1 MRARFFLLFGLFT
14 MGSLMS
20 LYGQTYEEKR
30 NEILN
35 KQNNTRAEIN
45 VLDARIKSYQK
56 RVAEAEA
63 KYNRSFKQYENLNS
77 LIALQDD
84 KIENLS
90 TEQKQIEEEINL
102 TESEIDARQKELEV
116 LVSNYKKI
124 LLFAYKNSRS
134 SNLELL
140 LTSRSFN
147 QMLIR
152 AQYLKKFEEQKA
164 KQAEQISRRKY
175 ELDEIQI
182 DLRQSLNRNQVILQ
196 EIQQEK
202 STLNGQRSQQKET
215 VETIKSQRSDLVA
228 ELTKSR
234 EQKEA
239 LQNAFSSL
247 IEEAERIQEL
257 ENERIVK
264 LARARQIADE
274 NLRTREVAKY
284 SKSLVTEGA
293 VSNEML
299 IDNERIFVA
308 SRGSL
313 PWPVD
318 SKTVSK
324 KFGRTRNPIYGT
336 VTEYL
341 GVNIV
346 ADPAA
351 PVKVVADGYV
361 FQIVS
366 ITGYGDVVG
375 VKHGSYYTFYG
386 NLSRIDVQKNDI
398 LNSGDR
404 IGLSGVQQSTLSE
417 NLFFAVRYKDY
428 QNPLIWLQK

>member
-1 MRARFFLLFGLFT
+1 MKFRVVIFLSLFT
-14 MGSLMS
+14 IGSAAS
-20 LYGQTYEEKR
+20 LYAQTYEEKR
-30 NEILN
+30 QEILN
-35 KQNNTRAEIN
+35 KQNNARAEIN

-56 RVAEAEA
+56 RVAEAEE
-63 KYNRSFKQYENLNS
+63 KFNKSFRQYENLNS

-84 KIENLS
+84 KIGNLS
-90 TEQKQIEEEINL
+90 TEQAQIQEEINL
-102 TESEIDARQKELEV
+102 TQAEIQVRQDELNLLIES
-116 LVSNYKKI
+116 YKKI

-134 SNLELL
+134 SNLELM
-140 LTSRSFN
+140 LTSNSFN

-164 KQAEQISRRKY
+164 KKAEQIRRRKD
-175 ELDEIQI
+175 ELDQIQI
-182 DLRQSLNRNQVILQ
+182 DLKQSLNRNQIVLQ
-196 EIQQEK
+196 EIQDEK
-202 STLNGQRSQQKET
+202 QVLNGQRSQQKET
-215 VETIKSQRSDLVA
+215 VETIRSQRTDLVA

-247 IEEAERIQEL
+247 IAEADRIQEL
-257 ENERIVK
+257 ENERLVK

-274 NLRTREVAKY
+274 SVRNREVAKY
-284 SKSLVTEGA
+284 SKSLVSEGA

-299 IDNERIFVA
+299 IDNERVFVA
-308 SRGSL
+308 SKGAL
-313 PWPVD
+313 QWPVN

-341 GVNIV
+341 GIDIV
-346 ADPAA
+346 TDPAA

-361 FQIVS
+361 FQIVT

-375 VKHGSYYTFYG
+375 VKHGGYYTFYG
-386 NLSRIDVQKNDI
+386 NLSRINVQKNDI
-398 LNSGDR
+398 VNAGDQ
-404 IGLSGVQQSTLSE
+404 IGLSGVQQSILNE
-417 NLFFAVRYKDY
+417 KLFFAVRHKDY
-428 QNPLIWLQK
+428 QNPLEWLQK

>member
-1 MRARFFLLFGLFT
+1 

>member
-1 MRARFFLLFGLFT
+1 MKARFLILISLFMVSSFSSLF
-14 MGSLMS
+14 
-20 LYGQTYEEKR
+20 GQTYDEKR
-30 NEILN
+30 KEILN

-63 KYNRSFKQYENLNS
+63 KFNRSFKQYENLNS

-84 KIENLS
+84 KIGNLS
-90 TEQKQIEEEINL
+90 TEQNQIEEEITL
-102 TESEIDARQKELEV
+102 TETEIGARQKELNV
-116 LVSNYKKI
+116 LIENYKKI

-140 LTSRSFN
+140 LTSSSFN
-147 QMLIR
+147 QMLVR

-164 KQAEQISRRKY
+164 KQAEQIRRRKD
-175 ELDEIQI
+175 ELDQIQI
-182 DLRQSLNRNQVILQ
+182 DLRQSLNRNQVVLQ
-196 EIQQEK
+196 EIQEEK
-202 STLNGQRSQQKET
+202 QVLNGQRSQQKET
-215 VETIKSQRSDLVA
+215 VETIRSQRSDLVA

-247 IEEAERIQEL
+247 IDEAERIQEL

-274 NLRTREVAKY
+274 NLRNREVAKY
-284 SKSLVTEGA
+284 SKSLVREGA

-299 IDNERIFVA
+299 IDNERVFVA
-308 SRGSL
+308 AKGTM
-313 PWPVD
+313 PWPVN

-324 KFGRTRNPIYGT
+324 NFGRTRNPIYGT
-336 VTEYL
+336 ITEYL
-341 GVNIV
+341 GINIV

-351 PVKVVADGYV
+351 AVKVVADGYV

-366 ITGYGDVVG
+366 ITGYGDVIG

-398 LNSGDR
+398 LNAGDL

-417 NLFFAVRYKDY
+417 NLFFAVRHKDY
-428 QNPLIWLQK
+428 QDPLIWLQK

>member
-1 MRARFFLLFGLFT
+1 MRAQFFLLFVLFT

-116 LVSNYKKI
+116 LISNYKKI

-196 EIQQEK
+196 EIQKEK
-202 STLNGQRSQQKET
+202 SILNGQRSQQKET

-247 IEEAERIQEL
+247 IDEAERIQVL

-274 NLRTREVAKY
+274 NLRNREVAKY

-299 IDNERIFVA
+299 IDNERIFIA

-428 QNPLIWLQK
+428 QNPLIWLQE

>member
-1 MRARFFLLFGLFT
+1 MKFRVVILLGLFT
-14 MGSLMS
+14 IGSVAS
-20 LYGQTYEEKR
+20 LYAQTYDEKR
-30 NEILN
+30 KEILS

-45 VLDARIKSYQK
+45 VLDARIKTYQK
-56 RVAEAEA
+56 RVAEAEV
-63 KYNRSFKQYENLNS
+63 KFNKSFKQYESLNS

-84 KIENLS
+84 KIDNLS
-90 TEQKQIEEEINL
+90 TEQRQIQEEINL
-102 TESEIDARQKELEV
+102 TEAEIEARQSELKV
-116 LVSNYKKI
+116 LIDNYKKI
-124 LLFAYKNSRS
+124 LLFAYKNSRT
-134 SNLELL
+134 SNLEML
-140 LTSRSFN
+140 LTSGSFN
-147 QMLIR
+147 QMIVR

-164 KQAEQISRRKY
+164 KQAEQIRRRRD
-175 ELDEIQI
+175 ELDQIQI
-182 DLRQSLNRNQVILQ
+182 DLKQSLNRNQIVLQ
-196 EIQQEK
+196 EIQNEK
-202 STLNGQRSQQKET
+202 QVLNGQRSQQKQT
-215 VETIKSQRSDLVA
+215 VETIRSQRTDLVA

-247 IEEAERIQEL
+247 IDEAERIQEL
-257 ENERIVK
+257 ENERLVK

-274 NLRTREVAKY
+274 NLRNREVAKY
-284 SKSLVTEGA
+284 SKSLVKEGA

-299 IDNERIFVA
+299 IDNERVFVA
-308 SRGSL
+308 SKGAL
-313 PWPVD
+313 QWPVN

-324 KFGRTRNPIYGT
+324 NFGRTRNPIYGT

-341 GVNIV
+341 GINIV
-346 ADPAA
+346 ADAA
-351 PVKVVADGYV
+351 SPVKAVADGYV

-398 LNSGDR
+398 INAGDL

-417 NLFFAVRYKDY
+417 NLFFAVRHKDY
-428 QNPLIWLQK
+428 QDPLKWLQK

>member
-1 MRARFFLLFGLFT
+1 MKFRVVIFLSLFT
-14 MGSLMS
+14 IGSAAS
-20 LYGQTYEEKR
+20 LYAQTYEEKR
-30 NEILN
+30 QEILN
-35 KQNNTRAEIN
+35 KQNNARAEIN

-56 RVAEAEA
+56 RVAEAEE
-63 KYNRSFKQYENLNS
+63 KFNKSFRQYENLNS

-84 KIENLS
+84 KIGNLS
-90 TEQKQIEEEINL
+90 TEQAQIQEEINL
-102 TESEIDARQKELEV
+102 TQAEIQVRQDELNLLIES
-116 LVSNYKKI
+116 YKKI

-134 SNLELL
+134 SNLELM
-140 LTSRSFN
+140 LTSNSFN

-164 KQAEQISRRKY
+164 KKAEQIRRRKD
-175 ELDEIQI
+175 ELDQIQI
-182 DLRQSLNRNQVILQ
+182 DLKQSLNRNQIVLQ
-196 EIQQEK
+196 EIQDEK
-202 STLNGQRSQQKET
+202 QVLNGQRSQQKQT
-215 VETIKSQRSDLVA
+215 VESIRSQRTDLVA

-247 IEEAERIQEL
+247 IAEADRIQEL
-257 ENERIVK
+257 ENERLVK

-274 NLRTREVAKY
+274 SVRNREVAKY
-284 SKSLVTEGA
+284 SKSLVSEGA

-299 IDNERIFVA
+299 IDNERVFIA
-308 SRGSL
+308 SKGAL
-313 PWPVD
+313 QWPVN

-346 ADPAA
+346 TDPAA
-351 PVKVVADGYV
+351 PVKAVADGYV
-361 FQIVS
+361 FQIIS
-366 ITGYGDVVG
+366 ITGYGDVVM
-375 VKHGSYYTFYG
+375 VKHGSYYTIYG

-398 LNSGDR
+398 INAGDR
-404 IGLSGVQQSTLSE
+404 VGLSGVQQSALSE
-417 NLFFAVRYKDY
+417 SLFFAVRHKDY
-428 QNPLIWLQK
+428 QNPLEWLQK

>member
-1 MRARFFLLFGLFT
+1 MKTRLLIFLGLFVFCGIT
-14 MGSLMS
+14 S

-30 NEILN
+30 KDILA

-63 KYNRSFKQYENLNS
+63 KFNRSFKQYENFNS

-90 TEQKQIEEEINL
+90 TEQQQIEEEISL
-102 TESEIDARQKELEV
+102 TETEIEARQKELKV
-116 LVSNYKKI
+116 LIDSYKKI
-124 LLFAYKNSRS
+124 LLFAYKNSRT
-134 SNLELL
+134 SNLEML
-140 LTSRSFN
+140 LTSSSFN

-164 KQAEQISRRKY
+164 KQAEQIRRRKD
-175 ELDEIQI
+175 ELDQIQI
-182 DLRQSLNRNQVILQ
+182 DLRQSLNRNQIVLQ

-202 STLNGQRSQQKET
+202 QVLNGQRSQQKQT
-215 VETIKSQRSDLVA
+215 VETIRNQKSDLVA

-247 IEEAERIQEL
+247 IEDAERIQEL
-257 ENERIVK
+257 ENERLVK

-274 NLRTREVAKY
+274 NLRNREVAKY
-284 SKSLVTEGA
+284 SKSFVKDAA
-293 VSNEML
+293 VSNEIL
-299 IDNERIFVA
+299 LDNERVFVA
-308 SRGSL
+308 SKGTL
-313 PWPVD
+313 PWPVN

-324 KFGRTRNPIYGT
+324 NFGRTRNPIYGT

-398 LNSGDR
+398 LNSGDL

-417 NLFFAVRYKDY
+417 NLFFAVRHKDY
-428 QNPLIWLQK
+428 QNPLSWLQK